1 MLRRRH
7 GTVIKMKH
15 DYTQFKIRDIG
26 LKKLAVKVAAYY
38 ARLEQGNAH
47 SIKPSHV
54 QKIKAKLRA
63 KEEELRSE
71 IEAATSAG
79 DRSRLERK
87 LQVAREQILRAEYLL
102 TVFK

>member
-1 MLRRRH
+1 M
-7 GTVIKMKH
+7 
-15 DYTQFKIRDIG
+15 
-26 LKKLAVKVAAYY
+26 AVYHE
-38 ARLEQGNAH
+38 RLEQGNAH
-47 SIKPSHV
+47 KIKPSHV
-54 QKIKAKLRA
+54 QKVLVKLRA

-87 LQVAREQILRAEYLL
+87 LQVAREHIQRAEYLL